1 VILWALILLNRAGDW
16 SRDVRQALHSHI
28 LHFGGVS
35 LRQFLPRQCPVFRY
49 DRLSSRYHEVHDWCR
64 LFIDLLSI
72 SDKPGETTFNGYLLD
87 MNKLFERFVISVF
100 KLAKES
106 VPLISVKDHLSHH
119 LDLDGCTGIVPD
131 VTLEGPNRS
140 MVAVDAKYKRTKGQE
155 KAMHPDLY
163 EVISYCTALG
173 LIGQAST
180 QVQGIIVYPA
190 AESSAELNGLLRVI
204 TSKRPSARPRFPRLG
219 PRCKADVYPDLAGDF
234 SWNPLS
240 QPNQLPSIVPPR
252 TRVAAEI
259 RSPDLSP
266 TRKLWLAPLDLS
278 PESNGHLAV
287 KSDRGTSPVP
297 GTPPD
302 SITM

>member
-1 VILWALILLNRAGDW
+1 
-16 SRDVRQALHSHI
+16 
-28 LHFGGVS
+28 
-35 LRQFLPRQCPVFRY
+35 
-49 DRLSSRYHEVHDWCR
+49 

-204 TSKRPSARPRFPRLG
+204 TSKRPSRE
-219 PRCKADVYPDLAGDF
+219 
-234 SWNPLS
+234 LS
-240 QPNQLPSIVPPR
+240 I
-252 TRVAAEI
+252 RVI
-259 RSPDLSP
+259 
-266 TRKLWLAPLDLS
+266 WLDLDS
-278 PESNGHLAV
+278 QDLVRDAKQTFTRILQEISV
-287 KSDRGTSPVP
+287 GTR
-297 GTPPD
+297 
-302 SITM
+302 